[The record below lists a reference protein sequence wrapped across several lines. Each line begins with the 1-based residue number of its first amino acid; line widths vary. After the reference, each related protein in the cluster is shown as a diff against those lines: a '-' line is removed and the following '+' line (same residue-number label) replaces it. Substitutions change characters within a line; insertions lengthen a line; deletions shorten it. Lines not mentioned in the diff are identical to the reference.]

1 MNQAVSIYGRQ
12 FSMQKPGGGTSVFR
26 RRPAHGRAG
35 RPGLQPLSRR
45 RQRGA
50 CRKGAAVYLTLEERE
65 RFAYIT
71 NSPDHALI
79 VTALDSENEQLDEM
93 RHERDMA
100 TDEVKY
106 FEENLDDKEKE
117 LAALEEKV
125 EELTAELVELRPK
138 DEPKPKPKA
147 RTARKAESIA
157 DLL

>member
-1 MNQAVSIYGRQ
+1 M
-12 FSMQKPGGGTSVFR
+12 
-26 RRPAHGRAG
+26 
-35 RPGLQPLSRR
+35 
-45 RQRGA
+45 
-50 CRKGAAVYLTLEERE
+50 YLTLEERE